1 MEYGMNK
8 GVGRSVEF
16 RGLTSQYL
24 FLFAAGMLASLLLT
38 MVLYMAGADRTL
50 CILVALVCMSL
61 VVWGTVL
68 DYLEQHP
75 DKHYFSDLVEMI
87 HYAGMDSVF
96 QNGEITFFAPTDW
109 SISFSVDYLSR
120 KLYFTMGED
129 SVKDLR
135 QIRPEVWKEFLSM
148 YVIPGKYCLK
158 DIPQLDTAAVS
169 AYPGGA
175 YYSLAGKPMNM
186 GVVYYDASGVKY
198 AGPRQILYSYVND
211 FASMDMINAYVASC
225 DIQPFNG
232 VVHVIRFTNH
242 NFGFD
247 RDVFAQK
254 AIGAGILPLE
264 EVKRR
269 EKECLI
275 RKKEEDRL

>member
-1 MEYGMNK
+1 MLYFKLLCMRYSLKKILIGFGAVLLSFSAIGCQNDD
-8 GVGRSVEF
+8 
-16 RGLTSQYL
+16 YL
-24 FLFAAGMLASLLLT
+24 QDGGKHNP
-38 MVLYMAGADRTL
+38 YYN
-50 CILVALVCMSL
+50 
-61 VVWGTVL
+61 GTV
-68 DYLEQHP
+68 
-75 DKHYFSDLVEMI
+75 
-87 HYAGMDSVF
+87 
-96 QNGEITFFAPTDW
+96 
-109 SISFSVDYLSR
+109 VDYLSK

-129 SVKDLR
+129 SVRDLR
-135 QIRPEVWKEFLSM
+135 QIKPEVWKEFLSM

-247 RDVFAQK
+247 RDVFVQK
-254 AIGAGILPLE
+254 AIGAGILSLE

-269 EKECLI
+269 EKEYLV

>member
-1 MEYGMNK
+1 
-8 GVGRSVEF
+8 
-16 RGLTSQYL
+16 
-24 FLFAAGMLASLLLT
+24 
-38 MVLYMAGADRTL
+38 
-50 CILVALVCMSL
+50 
-61 VVWGTVL
+61 
-68 DYLEQHP
+68 
-75 DKHYFSDLVEMI
+75 MI

-129 SVKDLR
+129 SVKVLR

>member
-1 MEYGMNK
+1 
-8 GVGRSVEF
+8 
-16 RGLTSQYL
+16 
-24 FLFAAGMLASLLLT
+24 
-38 MVLYMAGADRTL
+38 
-50 CILVALVCMSL
+50 
-61 VVWGTVL
+61 
-68 DYLEQHP
+68 
-75 DKHYFSDLVEMI
+75 
-87 HYAGMDSVF
+87 
-96 QNGEITFFAPTDW
+96 
-109 SISFSVDYLSR
+109 
-120 KLYFTMGED
+120 MGED

-135 QIRPEVWKEFLSM
+135 QIKPEVWKEFLSM

-247 RDVFAQK
+247 REIFVQK